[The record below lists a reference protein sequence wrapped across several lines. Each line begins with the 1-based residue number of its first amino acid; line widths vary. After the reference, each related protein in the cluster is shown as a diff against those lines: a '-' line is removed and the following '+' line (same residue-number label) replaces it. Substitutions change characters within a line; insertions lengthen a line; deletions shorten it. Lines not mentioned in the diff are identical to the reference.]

1 MKSIFTDKNS
11 IPTLG
16 DLKLG
21 LGNTIDLWKKLE
33 AFTNKNYPLAK
44 AVWNYSGDKYGWSYQ
59 IKDNKRVIIYLLPR
73 DHFFRVAFVFGAKA
87 MDQIIESDIAESI
100 KKELLAAKQYAEG
113 RGIRIEVKDPSN
125 LEDIKKLIKIKI
137 SN

>member
-11 IPTLG
+11 IPTFG
-16 DLKLG
+16 DLKIG
-21 LGNTIDLWKKLE
+21 LGNTIELWKKLE
-33 AFTNKNYPLAK
+33 AFTNKNYPNAN
-44 AVWNYSGDKYGWSYQ
+44 AAWNYSGDKYGWSYQ

-87 MDQIIESDIAESI
+87 FDQIIESDIDESI
-100 KKELLAAKQYAEG
+100 KNDLSAAKQYAEG
-113 RGIRIEVKDPSN
+113 RGIRIEVKDSSN
-125 LEDIKKLIKIKI
+125 LDDIKKLIKIKL